1 MKTLTLV
8 LIAFIFSSN
17 VVLAHGE
24 KDRPRNKKEKGVE
37 ASVEKQVQKHLFFP
51 VNKADEIEGTADI
64 LLEVFPNGNMRAVTI
79 RTSNP
84 VVKRFV
90 ENQVSKMKVDS
101 QTGDVGKLFRYRLTF
116 KSN

>member
-1 MKTLTLV
+1 MKTLTLAI
-8 LIAFIFSSN
+8 LALIFSTNIAF
-17 VVLAHGE
+17 AHGE

-37 ASVEKQVQKHLFFP
+37 ASVEKQVQRHLFFP

-101 QTGDVGKLFRYRLTF
+101 QSGDVGKLFRYRLTF
-116 KSN
+116 KAN

>member
-1 MKTLTLV
+1 M
-8 LIAFIFSSN
+8 
-17 VVLAHGE
+17 
-24 KDRPRNKKEKGVE
+24 
-37 ASVEKQVQKHLFFP
+37 QKHLFFP

-90 ENQVSKMKVDS
+90 ENQVSKLKVDS